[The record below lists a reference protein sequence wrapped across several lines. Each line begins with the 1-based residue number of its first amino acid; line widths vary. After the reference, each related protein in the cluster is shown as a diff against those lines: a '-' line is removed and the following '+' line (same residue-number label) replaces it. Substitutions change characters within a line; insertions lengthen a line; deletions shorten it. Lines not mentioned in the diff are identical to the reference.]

1 VDPWTWYAS
10 CLVSEENYEHVFVVR
25 EQRATNLMNG
35 FIAAAPT
42 HPFLDSVIRSLDD
55 AARR

>member
-25 EQRATNLMNG
+25 EQRATNVMNG
-35 FIAAAPT
+35 FIAAAPA